1 MLERLLLAAAAVV
14 GVPALLFGY
23 VSAVEAA
30 LGLVP
35 ARHRDALRPWLWLS
49 PGLALLGVFLL
60 YPALNTIYL
69 SLFGP
74 DSNRFVG
81 PANYRYVFTD
91 PTMLTALRNNALWLL
106 LFTFLVVCFGL
117 AIAILTDRVRYESA
131 AKAVIF
137 LPMAVSFVA
146 AGVIWK
152 FVYDYRPP
160 GAVQTGTANALLISI
175 LPGFAPHAW
184 LIEQPLN
191 NVALILA
198 AVWSWTG
205 FGTVILS
212 AGLKSIPAEVL
223 EAARIDGAGEWR
235 IFWRLIVPLL
245 GTTIAVVATVMIVT
259 ALKAFDI
266 VYVMTN
272 GNYGTEVIANR
283 MYKEM
288 FSVQD
293 FGRASAIAV
302 ILLVAIL
309 PVMLF
314 NLRRFRVQEEQG

>member
-1 MLERLLLAAAAVV
+1 MFERLLLAGIAVI
-14 GVPALLFGY
+14 GVPLALFGY
-23 VSAVEAA
+23 VLAVEG
-30 LGLVP
+30 LLRLVP
-35 ARHRDALRPWLWLS
+35 IRKRDALRPWLWLS
-49 PGLALLGVFLL
+49 PGLALLAVMLL
-60 YPALNTIYL
+60 YPAINTVYL
-69 SLFGP
+69 SFFGP
-74 DSNRFVG
+74 ASDRFVG
-81 PANYRYVFTD
+81 LANYRYAFTD
-91 PTMLTALRNNALWLL
+91 PSMLTALRNNALWLV
-106 LFTFLVVCFGL
+106 LFTSLVVCFGL
-117 AIAILTDRVRYESA
+117 AIAVLTDRVRYESL
-131 AKAVIF
+131 AKAAIF

-152 FVYDYRPP
+152 FVYDYRPA
-160 GAVQTGTANALLISI
+160 GAPQTGTANALLVSL
-175 LPGFAPHAW
+175 LPGVAPRAW

-191 NVALILA
+191 NVVLILA

-212 AGLKSIPAEVL
+212 AGLKSIPGEIL

-245 GTTIAVVATVMIVT
+245 GSTIAVVATVMIVT

-266 VYVMTN
+266 VYIMTN

-302 ILLVAIL
+302 VLLVAIL

-314 NLRRFRVQEEQG
+314 NLRRFRAQEEQR

>member
-1 MLERLLLAAAAVV
+1 MLERLLLAALAVI

-23 VSAVEAA
+23 VAAVEAA

-35 ARHRDALRPWLWLS
+35 GRRRDALRPWLWLGPS
-49 PGLALLGVFLL
+49 LALLSAFLL
-60 YPALNTIYL
+60 YPAINTVYL
-69 SLFGP
+69 SFFGP
-74 DSNRFVG
+74 ASDRFVG
-81 PANYRYVFTD
+81 LANYRYAFTD

-117 AIAILTDRVRYESA
+117 AIAVLTDRVRYESL
-131 AKAVIF
+131 AKATIF

-160 GAVQTGTANALLISI
+160 GAVQTGTANAMLTAM
-175 LPGFAPHAW
+175 LPGFIPHAW

-212 AGLKSIPAEVL
+212 AGLKSIPVEIL
-223 EAARIDGAGEWR
+223 EAARLDGAGEWR

-245 GTTIAVVATVMIVT
+245 GTTIAVVATVMVVT

-293 FGRASAIAV
+293 FGRAGAIAV
-302 ILLVAIL
+302 VLLVAIL

-314 NLRRFRVQEEQG
+314 NLRRFRVQEEQR